1 VLRATVLALSLGASL
16 ILLAGCGA
24 ETERAAAPRPAGATA
39 ASDRAAIQARVA
51 AYVRHTLTGDGAQA
65 CAQFTPAYRRSMDQR
80 AADGGLGDC
89 AEVLSTYGEIV
100 STDLPEDFVREAAT
114 PDRVIV
120 LLEGDRAQAS
130 VKTPSGGL
138 SAKRTSLRRV
148 GSRWLIDELG
158 VSRTG

>member
-1 VLRATVLALSLGASL
+1 MSARLAVACTALL
-16 ILLAGCGA
+16 LLAGCGA
-24 ETERAAAPRPAGATA
+24 ESERTAGAKPTRTPDRA

-51 AYVRHTLTGDGAQA
+51 GYMRHMLAGEGAEA
-65 CAQFTPAYRRSMDQR
+65 CAQFTPEYRRNMDER

-89 AEVLSTYGEIV
+89 AEVLSTYGEIL
-100 STDLPEDFVREAAT
+100 STDLPKEYIREAVE
-114 PDRVIV
+114 PERVIV

-148 GSRWLIDELG
+148 GSQWLIDELG